1 MNVRF
6 NSEKTLVKASELYN
20 NMSISKAQFYRF
32 INKWIING
40 VSLAEMG
47 KVKVGKLVLWDGQ
60 KFLDCLIQYEN
71 ETTPKYDYEHQD
83 QNLAIAI
90 VRRQNDK

>member
-47 KVKVGKLVLWDGQ
+47 KVKVGMKKNKNKTATAKALARKYINRALKKVNAKLNKKVKEQ
-60 KFLDCLIQYEN
+60 INVQ
-71 ETTPKYDYEHQD
+71 
-83 QNLAIAI
+83 
-90 VRRQNDK
+90 